1 MNQHQDEWPQTSN
14 WVTPTI
20 VCRTPLFDL
29 EIYQGDR
36 RLPIEIRADRYVVV
50 IEPQPFQIRV
60 PKQRLS
66 LEEPFVSIA
75 ASVDPKFFDK
85 LCPPTLVFGSGQAS
99 DNDKDQRIYTG
110 DGERLSE
117 KNLTLGCHIF
127 YPERWCDI
135 GEMVE
140 LRVQSIFSPCEAPLV
155 HKDCLSLDGTTI
167 YFALYVTD
175 RSGVGQAI
183 GLTFAARLQLDIQ
196 ATSSK
201 RFSSEIA
208 KQAKGRHLPQ
218 SENACILDGDLGR
231 GGTAKSPTPTALSQ
245 ALIEAKGSV
254 EKITKGLATI
264 YATLDIVAAVGNIT
278 AREILESVTL
288 FTSREGRVWRASRKC
303 RIFAHHNARQKHLL
317 TERLLSVLESA
328 QASDDVSGCLANLS
342 DLVAS
347 MSINGTDLGCA
358 TKFSSAVQLHLS
370 KCGRSGLA
378 ARIVDYRSI
387 TDRTSSALGWRGSTK
402 WRFRRRVELIES
414 DILSF
419 YLPLGFEPS
428 EPQAEK
434 VRAAYQNTYSE
445 IREHAPK
452 FLQRAMAMELGKSDW
467 NEILIANLLKQC
479 DETRYNAVMLRAAR
493 MLSEDQ
499 A

>member
-1 MNQHQDEWPQTSN
+1 
-14 WVTPTI
+14 
-20 VCRTPLFDL
+20 
-29 EIYQGDR
+29 
-36 RLPIEIRADRYVVV
+36 
-50 IEPQPFQIRV
+50 
-60 PKQRLS
+60 
-66 LEEPFVSIA
+66 
-75 ASVDPKFFDK
+75 
-85 LCPPTLVFGSGQAS
+85 
-99 DNDKDQRIYTG
+99 
-110 DGERLSE
+110 
-117 KNLTLGCHIF
+117 
-127 YPERWCDI
+127 
-135 GEMVE
+135 
-140 LRVQSIFSPCEAPLV
+140 
-155 HKDCLSLDGTTI
+155 
-167 YFALYVTD
+167 
-175 RSGVGQAI
+175 
-183 GLTFAARLQLDIQ
+183 
-196 ATSSK
+196 
-201 RFSSEIA
+201 
-208 KQAKGRHLPQ
+208 
-218 SENACILDGDLGR
+218 
-231 GGTAKSPTPTALSQ
+231 
-245 ALIEAKGSV
+245 
-254 EKITKGLATI
+254 
-264 YATLDIVAAVGNIT
+264 
-278 AREILESVTL
+278 
-288 FTSREGRVWRASRKC
+288 
-303 RIFAHHNARQKHLL
+303 
-317 TERLLSVLESA
+317 
-328 QASDDVSGCLANLS
+328 
-342 DLVAS
+342 